1 MMEEINKY
9 HSQSV
14 EAKKEYLAAMSIP
27 VKDVAD
33 AMGENHSALRNS
45 LKNSSIARKRHSM
58 TINHSQLSNY

>member
-1 MMEEINKY
+1 MEEINKF

-33 AMGENHSALRNS
+33 AMGENHSAI
-45 LKNSSIARKRHSM
+45 KNNLQSSHLSKKRHSM
-58 TINHSQLSNY
+58 TINHSQMSNY